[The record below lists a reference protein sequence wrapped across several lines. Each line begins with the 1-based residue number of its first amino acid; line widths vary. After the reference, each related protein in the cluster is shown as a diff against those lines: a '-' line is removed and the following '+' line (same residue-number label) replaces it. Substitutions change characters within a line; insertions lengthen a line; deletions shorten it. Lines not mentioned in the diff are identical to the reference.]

1 MITRKIL
8 ISLFAMGF
16 ALATSGAQA
25 IPMSDLF
32 EGADITVGDKLFN
45 NWGLEYSE
53 ADTEIDF
60 GEIEVTGLD
69 ADPMNIGLHF
79 DANGQLSVFGPESFL
94 DISFVFDVTVMNPDY
109 RINGSS
115 LEITETD
122 FAGEGGLIM
131 IQETVADSD
140 DNEIDVMD
148 TYVDNYDEGDE
159 MLMDSLAFGSLAS
172 VSITKDISIWTD
184 DFEDDS
190 AELVSF
196 EQHFSQTRTAVGVPE
211 PSTLLLMGMGLAI
224 IGVVRRRPQGPRV
237 LSS

>member
-16 ALATSGAQA
+16 ALATSVAQA
-25 IPMSDLF
+25 IPLSDLF
-32 EGADITVGDKLFN
+32 EGADLTVGDKLFN

-53 ADTEIDF
+53 SDTGIDF

-79 DANGQLSVFGPESFL
+79 DANGQLSVFGPESSL
-94 DISFVFDVTVMNPDY
+94 DISFVFDVTVLDPDFL
-109 RINGSS
+109 INGSS

-122 FAGEGGLIM
+122 FAGEGGLIEVL
-131 IQETVADSD
+131 ETVSDSD
-140 DNEIDVMD
+140 DNEIDVMEA
-148 TYVDNYDEGDE
+148 YVDNYLGDE
-159 MLMDSLAFGSLAS
+159 MLIDSLAFGSQAS
-172 VSITKDISIWTD
+172 VSIIKDILLFTD
-184 DFEDDS
+184 EFEDDS

-196 EQHFSQTRTAVGVPE
+196 NQHFSQTKQDVDVPE
-211 PSTLLLMGMGLAI
+211 PSILFLMGMGLAA

>member
-8 ISLFAMGF
+8 NSLFAMGL
-16 ALATSGAQA
+16 ALATGVAQA

-32 EGADITVGDKLFN
+32 EGADLTVGDKLFN

-69 ADPMNIGLHF
+69 ADPLNIGLQF
-79 DANGQLSVFGPESFL
+79 DANGQLSVFGPDSFL
-94 DISFVFDVTVMNPDY
+94 DVSFVFDVTVLNPDY

-122 FAGEGGLIM
+122 FAGEGGI
-131 IQETVADSD
+131 IEIIETVSDSGGS
-140 DNEIDVMD
+140 EIDVMD
-148 TYVDNYDEGDE
+148 AYVDNLEGDE
-159 MLMDSLAFGSLAS
+159 MLMDSLAFGSQAS
-172 VSITKDISIWTD
+172 VSVIKDILLFTD
-184 DFEDDS
+184 EFDDDS

-196 EQHFSQTRTAVGVPE
+196 EQHFSQTKQDVDVPE
-211 PSTLLLMGMGLAI
+211 PSTLFLMGMGLAA
-224 IGVVRRRPQGPRV
+224 IGVVRRRRQGLGV